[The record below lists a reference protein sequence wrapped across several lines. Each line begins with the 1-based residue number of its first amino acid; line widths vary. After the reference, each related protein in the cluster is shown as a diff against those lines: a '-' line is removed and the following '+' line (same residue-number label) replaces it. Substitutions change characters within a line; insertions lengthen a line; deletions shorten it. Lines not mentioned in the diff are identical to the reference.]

1 MDQHSLKQKDLVSVF
16 GTRSILSEALSGE
29 RKLNKEHIERLR
41 ERFHVSPGVF
51 FQTRSRAPTLLAGR
65 NGFLPQ
71 KERRIA
77 RCGSRPQCVRRTVN
91 QVVKR

>member
-51 FQTRSRAPTLLAGR
+51 F
-65 NGFLPQ
+65 
-71 KERRIA
+71 
-77 RCGSRPQCVRRTVN
+77 
-91 QVVKR
+91 